1 MGYIND
7 LLINLTTDL
16 FKQVTNR
23 NEFKNWAYSLC
34 SLPFFLFHLRYIWRE
49 RPEKTSITLPH
60 CSFDNGLPLMTE
72 ETTMLMNLRVVVI
85 VVLVREPN
93 RLMVKKMKF
102 CPTAPHR
109 QNRKISQATS
119 GFSWQNLTASK
130 PFAYGQLLNSNG
142 ATNIIIAL
150 YMVPQRFM
158 PSIISQGLVFG
169 YL

>member
-1 MGYIND
+1 M
-7 LLINLTTDL
+7 TD
-16 FKQVTNR
+16 
-23 NEFKNWAYSLC
+23 
-34 SLPFFLFHLRYIWRE
+34 
-49 RPEKTSITLPH
+49 
-60 CSFDNGLPLMTE
+60 

-109 QNRKISQATS
+109 QNRKMSQATS
-119 GFSWQNLTASK
+119 GFSWQNLNASK

-142 ATNIIIAL
+142 ATNIITAL

-158 PSIISQGLVFG
+158 PSIISHGFVFG
-169 YL
+169 YLQQTFLLFRIIITMFHDSLV